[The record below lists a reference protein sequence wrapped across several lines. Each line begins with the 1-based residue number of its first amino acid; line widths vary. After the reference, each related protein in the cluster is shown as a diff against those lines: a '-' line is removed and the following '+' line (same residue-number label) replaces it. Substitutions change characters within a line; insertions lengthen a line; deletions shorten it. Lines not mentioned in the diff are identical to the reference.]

1 MTKRAGVETL
11 SNDEQ
16 PHDVINSYSDEGILL
31 HLFFFLEKQD
41 SHPVIGSEICR
52 SLSSNGGR
60 GIEDLVR
67 KAGNYSESAF
77 GITATEIAALDLF

>member
-1 MTKRAGVETL
+1 
-11 SNDEQ
+11 
-16 PHDVINSYSDEGILL
+16 
-31 HLFFFLEKQD
+31 
-41 SHPVIGSEICR
+41 VIGSEICR

-60 GIEDLVR
+60 GIEDLVG

>member
-11 SNDEQ
+11 SNEQ
-16 PHDVINSYSDEGILL
+16 PHDVINSYSDEGILP
-31 HLFFFLEKQD
+31 HLFFLEKED

-52 SLSSNGGR
+52 SLSSNEGR
-60 GIEDLVR
+60 GIEDLVG
-67 KAGNYSESAF
+67 KAGDYSGSAF